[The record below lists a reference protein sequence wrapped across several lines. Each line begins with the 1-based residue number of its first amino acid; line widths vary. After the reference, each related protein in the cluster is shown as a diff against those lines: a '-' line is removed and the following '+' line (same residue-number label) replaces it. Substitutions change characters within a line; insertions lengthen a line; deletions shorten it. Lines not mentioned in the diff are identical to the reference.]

1 MTVRGKALSDTF
13 AEGAKYKGGRDAAM
27 HQSGAKAAQRI
38 IDSMADAMQ
47 NAPIKVR
54 QEFADTV
61 TELMKMK
68 AYFAQLEDDFADA
81 RVAGEATLAAA
92 NEEKALQDKKDLE
105 AALTAQFGTV
115 NPAAADL
122 IALANDLHEFHNGGA
137 DQYAKQFGYVDG
149 LLDGNMRICELPGHI
164 QSGDLAKVK
173 QIVALNRR
181 YVAPGSK
188 DHLNVENTTSRH
200 FGWHDFEIW
209 RTLP

>member
-1 MTVRGKALSDTF
+1 MTVRGEALIATF
-13 AEGAKYKGGRDAAM
+13 NAGAKFRGGQDAAG
-27 HQSGAKAAQRI
+27 HQSGAKAVQRI
-38 IDSMADAMQ
+38 AESMIDVLLKAPSKF
-47 NAPIKVR
+47 NA
-54 QEFADTV
+54 EFADTLA
-61 TELMKMK
+61 ELEKIK
-68 AYFAQLEDDFADA
+68 DYFAQLEDDFAEA

-92 NEEKALQDKKDLE
+92 NEAKALQDNEDLE

-188 DHLNVENTTSRH
+188 EHLNVENTTSRH